1 MARMSRQ
8 KRPRGFSVDMTPST
22 SVPPANRGVNKRT
35 ADKWL
40 AEYNKELN
48 TSVWLRYELGDR
60 NHVMRLKYA
69 VCAQFGTKL
78 ESMRNYRSAF
88 IDGTSNVCTS
98 TFKEHATTD
107 MHTRAMSLFKKQ
119 QSSSVLEYA
128 PIARALINLPMDE
141 RTKKRKFKVSYM
153 IAKEKIACT
162 KMQPLCDLEEKHGV
176 DLGPGYRNDHAC
188 ATFIEYI
195 ARDFQQQLVA
205 ALNQCK
211 FFSLQADSSTDTGN
225 TENELFLVLYF
236 DPHSAD
242 GKVHVRDRY
251 FTVRELGSGTAPGL
265 LECLERALL
274 YMGITDWEQKLIGL
288 GCDGYSANM
297 GERGLRGLLQQRLP
311 WVVVLAHR
319 LELSLKDAL
328 KNTFFSSVDELLLQ
342 VYYVYEKSPKKCREL
357 QEVVD
362 ELRVCLEPSELPL
375 QGGNC
380 PLRACG
386 TRFVA
391 HKIAALG
398 RVIDR
403 FGAYLA
409 HLVALTE
416 DSSVTPSSRQKL
428 KGYIMRWRNSKVILG
443 CAFFHDLLQP
453 VAHLSKVLQLQDE
466 LCVVGAIE
474 VPIKTKKSLTTSS
487 QHPLKS

>member
-1 MARMSRQ
+1 M
-8 KRPRGFSVDMTPST
+8 V
-22 SVPPANRGVNKRT
+22 
-35 ADKWL
+35 
-40 AEYNKELN
+40 
-48 TSVWLRYELGDR
+48 
-60 NHVMRLKYA
+60 A
-69 VCAQFGTKL
+69 VT
-78 ESMRNYRSAF
+78 
-88 IDGTSNVCTS
+88 
-98 TFKEHATTD
+98 
-107 MHTRAMSLFKKQ
+107 
-119 QSSSVLEYA
+119 LEYA

-141 RTKKRKFKVSYM
+141 WSKQRTKRKFEVSYM

-242 GKVHVRDRY
+242 GKVYVRDRY
-251 FTVRELGSGTAPGL
+251 FAVRELGSGTAPGL

-288 GCDGYSANM
+288 GCDGCSANM

-311 WVVVLAHR
+311 WVEVFWCLAHG

-375 QGGNC
+375 QGGNR

-403 FGAYLA
+403 TW
-409 HLVALTE
+409 LT
-416 DSSVTPSSRQKL
+416 S
-428 KGYIMRWRNSKVILG
+428 
-443 CAFFHDLLQP
+443 
-453 VAHLSKVLQLQDE
+453 
-466 LCVVGAIE
+466 
-474 VPIKTKKSLTTSS
+474 
-487 QHPLKS
+487 